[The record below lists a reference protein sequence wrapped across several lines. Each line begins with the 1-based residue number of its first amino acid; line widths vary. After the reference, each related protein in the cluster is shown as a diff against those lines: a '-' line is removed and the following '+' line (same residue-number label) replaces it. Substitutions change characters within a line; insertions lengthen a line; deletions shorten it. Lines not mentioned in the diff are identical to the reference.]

1 MKKYRFSEVKVGD
14 TFENVYH
21 QQVRVTDKN
30 DVDVVIEFIGEN
42 YVDVVEKDDFIENFR
57 KVEKWV
63 MQNG

>member
-1 MKKYRFSEVKVGD
+1 
-14 TFENVYH
+14 
-21 QQVRVTDKN
+21 
-30 DVDVVIEFIGEN
+30 VIEFIGEN

>member
-57 KVEKWV
+57 KVEK
-63 MQNG
+63 